1 MTTSNTNAPLLS
13 VQELRTYFFL
23 GRDHTLKAVDGV
35 SFSVDRGQTLGIVG
49 ESGSGKSVTA
59 RSILQVVEQPGKI
72 VGGKIIF
79 DGVDLLQS
87 DMKNIRGKRISMIFQ
102 DPGTALD
109 PLFTVG
115 QQYIETIQSNLGYSI
130 NQARER
136 AIEAM
141 QAVGVPDPQ
150 SSLDQYPMEFS
161 AGMIQR
167 LMIGLSIS
175 CFPDLILADEPTTT
189 LGVTIQAQIL
199 ETLNQIQDKLGMAMI
214 MITHDFGVISQMA
227 DYIYVMY
234 AGKCMEYGTKE
245 DLLVHPRHPYT
256 VGLIQ
261 SVPSIESKQIER
273 LKTIPGFPPDMLKLP
288 PGCPFAP
295 RCTKATDQ
303 CKQQMPELKETDQG
317 HRVAC
322 YYPY

>member
-1 MTTSNTNAPLLS
+1 
-13 VQELRTYFFL
+13 
-23 GRDHTLKAVDGV
+23 
-35 SFSVDRGQTLGIVG
+35 
-49 ESGSGKSVTA
+49 
-59 RSILQVVEQPGKI
+59 
-72 VGGKIIF
+72 
-79 DGVDLLQS
+79 
-87 DMKNIRGKRISMIFQ
+87 
-102 DPGTALD
+102 
-109 PLFTVG
+109 
-115 QQYIETIQSNLGYSI
+115 
-130 NQARER
+130 
-136 AIEAM
+136 
-141 QAVGVPDPQ
+141 
-150 SSLDQYPMEFS
+150 
-161 AGMIQR
+161 
-167 LMIGLSIS
+167 
-175 CFPDLILADEPTTT
+175 
-189 LGVTIQAQIL
+189 
-199 ETLNQIQDKLGMAMI
+199 MAMI

-234 AGKCMEYGTKE
+234 AGRCMEYGTKE

-261 SVPSIESKQIER
+261 SVPAIESRQIER